1 MTSNML
7 AEMGMG
13 PVQVKDHRSLR
24 RLIVSPHG
32 AIIERLLEIIRDTG
46 TLLEGHFE
54 LDASRHSPYFVRFS
68 QIGWNQ
74 ILVDEIAGMLA
85 GVASFVNQPST
96 IVCAETSAIFLAR
109 ALGQKTGNP
118 VAVTAIDSLR
128 HPTGMLR
135 TGAIPTDRP
144 ILLVSDVIT
153 TGRSLAPLL
162 ALAPDADIL
171 GIVSFAV
178 LSTARFHDF
187 VQPHGIESEWLV
199 SSTWENSRPDP
210 DECNGCARGDS
221 LVPASEFS

>member
-1 MTSNML
+1 MS
-7 AEMGMG
+7 AERGTG
-13 PVQVKDHRSLR
+13 PMQMNDHRALR

-32 AIIERLLEIIRDTG
+32 GLIERLLEIIRETG

-54 LDASRHSPYFVRFS
+54 LDASRHAPYFIRFS
-68 QIGWNQ
+68 QIGWNHAL
-74 ILVDEIAGMLA
+74 IDEIAGMLA
-85 GVASFVNQPST
+85 DVASFVNQPST

-109 ALGQKTGNP
+109 ALGRKTGNP

-128 HPTGMLR
+128 HPTGILR
-135 TGAIPTDRP
+135 TGTVSRDRP

-162 ALAPDADIL
+162 ALAPETGIL

-178 LSTARFHDF
+178 LSTARFQDF
-187 VQPHGIESEWLV
+187 AREHGVESEWLI
-199 SSTWENSRPDP
+199 SSTWENSPPDP
-210 DECNGCARGDS
+210 GECRGCARGDS